1 MSGLIGVVAVGF
13 CWLVITVGMLLF
25 YLLVIGPGLERLRD
39 AVFMAL
45 RSDADYDEMHASDIA
60 LGVTGISGSCARWRG
75 RAASPHAAADLLS
88 MCFVSNTL
96 SLRRAAHKIGHSR
109 DNAGRRS
116 PDPAIGSPV
125 RSRAPCSR

>member
-39 AVFMAL
+39 AVFRAL

-60 LGVTGISGSCARWRG
+60 LGVTGIVLVVGIG
-75 RAASPHAAADLLS
+75 PLIVLTYLD
-88 MCFVSNTL
+88 FVGWAL
-96 SLRRAAHKIGHSR
+96 
-109 DNAGRRS
+109 
-116 PDPAIGSPV
+116 
-125 RSRAPCSR
+125 